1 MKNLKKLTILHS
13 NDMHGDFMAQEKD
26 EKLIGGVSML
36 SGYLNKVRKEEK
48 NVLYTISGDMF
59 RGNVIDSEYKGMST
73 IEMMNM
79 LAPDVVTLGNHE
91 ADYGIA
97 HLLFL
102 EKCARFPIV
111 NANLYL
117 TTTGVR
123 LFKSHYI
130 KEIDGMKIMFI
141 GILTEQ
147 VLSQAKQ
154 DRLVGSFVDV
164 REAATEIG
172 KICNAHK
179 SDDIDFT
186 VLLTHIGFEEDKKL
200 AELLDPNWGVDVII
214 GGHSHTLLEK
224 PEVVNGIPI
233 VQAACGTNQI
243 GRFDI
248 NVDTDNNC
256 IDSYEWKL
264 IPIDDDYCP
273 RDYALEAV
281 IAKYKTQTDKK
292 YKRVV
297 TRLADKYTHPKREE
311 ETSLGKLI
319 TDAFKDALGLDIMML
334 GSGSIRAQEMGPI
347 VMLEDLLQVFPYNDE
362 VYRITVTGAQLKRMI
377 SFSLRKG
384 ALDGLT
390 EFYQY
395 SRGFEIYFDYE
406 NQVLEKLVLNGEEVT
421 DEKLYNVG
429 ITSFHFENLK
439 EFLGVSLEEIS
450 KNKEPKVV
458 ATKSADVLE
467 EYFSKQELCK
477 VAPDRRL
484 CLKQYINVKN

>member
-154 DRLVGSFVDV
+154 DRLVGAFVDV

-214 GGHSHTLLEK
+214 GGHSHTLLEE
-224 PEVVNGIPI
+224 PAVVNNIPI
-233 VQAACGTNQI
+233 VQAATGTDQV

-248 NVDTDNNC
+248 MIDTDNNC
-256 IDSYEWKL
+256 IDSYEWNL
-264 IPIDDDYCP
+264 IPIDDTHCP
-273 RDYALEAV
+273 RDPALEEV
-281 IAKYKTQTDKK
+281 IEKY
-292 YKRVV
+292 V
-297 TRLADKYTHPKREE
+297 
-311 ETSLGKLI
+311 
-319 TDAFKDALGLDIMML
+319 DA
-334 GSGSIRAQEMGPI
+334 
-347 VMLEDLLQVFPYNDE
+347 
-362 VYRITVTGAQLKRMI
+362 
-377 SFSLRKG
+377 
-384 ALDGLT
+384 
-390 EFYQY
+390 
-395 SRGFEIYFDYE
+395 
-406 NQVLEKLVLNGEEVT
+406 T
-421 DEKLYNVG
+421 DEKYG
-429 ITSFHFENLK
+429 RYITRFAEK
-439 EFLGVSLEEIS
+439 YIEAAFLISGKHCPYYKWSLRAMKALPRFCDCAEKLDMLLSSGTADE
-450 KNKEPKVV
+450 KG
-458 ATKSADVLE
+458 SAAAIE
-467 EYFSKQELCK
+467 ELCDSLIK
-477 VAPDRRL
+477 ELIKDGLCSSCGDYLEPYAYKIRDRISSGELRNMP
-484 CLKQYINVKN
+484 IVV